1 MSLVYQRAVSG
12 PATHA
17 FVIGVGAYPY
27 AKPGLSAFG
36 ADTPLPLTNVPD
48 LDSAPVGAKLFTDW
62 LINHADGLPAP
73 LASVHLALSAPATA
87 PPSASQYEWNTRFTN
102 APGTDPRGSS
112 TAVSSTDG
120 ASVQQDG
127 NAWAQL
133 LAAPDQIAMFY
144 ICGHGAA
151 VPTRSLVLLSDV
163 AGAPTA
169 TSTAWEPYI
178 DVQYLA
184 GVMSRQ
190 PALKQGYLFVDA
202 CQELITD
209 LVLAEI
215 DATVSTGY
223 MLRFFRQSLAA
234 SNNKVLLLVPGP
246 MGQLAYDDGKGGG
259 GRFTQV
265 LVEALNGAAAKNYT
279 GAGEWG
285 VVLDGLPRAMAILY
299 RLRGWPPDGFN
310 PTAVKTFVTS
320 IPIIRYPTP
329 PEVPFAVQL
338 DPAFAMNQADLVCL
352 QDAADNVITAR
363 SDLAE
368 QWIGRAQARME
379 LCYIHAAFN
388 RPGVPYQSA
397 SPTRV
402 DLSEMRVDPVLLH
415 RVT

>member
-1 MSLVYQRAVSG
+1 MSLVYQRAASG

-27 AKPGLSAFG
+27 AKPGVSPFG
-36 ADTPLPLTNVPD
+36 NNTPLPLTNVPD
-48 LDSAPVGAKLFTDW
+48 LDSAPVGAKLFADW
-62 LINHADGLPAP
+62 LIGHVDGLPAP

-87 PPSASQYEWNTRFTN
+87 PASASQYEWRTRFTGI
-102 APGTDPRGSS
+102 AGIDPRGTS

-120 ASVQQDG
+120 PSVQQDG
-127 NAWAQL
+127 IAWAQL
-133 LAAPDQIAMFY
+133 LAAPDQVAMFY

-163 AGAPTA
+163 AGAPPN
-169 TSTAWEPYI
+169 TSTPWQPHI

-184 GVMSRQ
+184 GVMARQ
-190 PALKQGYLFVDA
+190 PALREGYLFVDA
-202 CQELITD
+202 CQELIND
-209 LVLAEI
+209 VVLGQI
-215 DATVSTGY
+215 DPTVGTGDT
-223 MLRFFRQSLAA
+223 LRFFPQSPTA
-234 SNNKVLLLVPGP
+234 SKNKVLLLVPGP

-265 LVEALNGAAAKNYT
+265 LVEALNGAGAKNYT

-285 VVLDGLPRAMAILY
+285 VLLDALPRTMTILY
-299 RLRGWPPDGFN
+299 RLRGWPTDAFY
-310 PTAVKTFVTS
+310 PTAIKTLVTS
-320 IPIIRYPTP
+320 TPIIRYPTP

-338 DPAFAMNQADLVCL
+338 DPAIAMNQADQICL
-352 QDAADNVITAR
+352 QDAANNVIVAR
-363 SDLAE
+363 TDLAE

-379 LCYIHAAFN
+379 LCYIHANFSN
-388 RPGVPYQSA
+388 PGTPYRSV

-402 DLSEMRVDPVLLH
+402 DLSEMRVEPILLH